1 MAEAIEA
8 RKIDPDANIFLSN
21 NHIDYIKFYA
31 RAKFGIMNRVH
42 GAFILASFGRPSFTV
57 GTDSRVR
64 MTEEIGLRNAFVN
77 DVDVTRLISEYQ
89 YLKNGADSFEE
100 RFSQIKTKAYQDYQS
115 ALIKLENL
123 L

>member
-1 MAEAIEA
+1 
-8 RKIDPDANIFLSN
+8 
-21 NHIDYIKFYA
+21 
-31 RAKFGIMNRVH
+31 
-42 GAFILASFGRPSFTV
+42 
-57 GTDSRVR
+57 
-64 MTEEIGLRNAFVN
+64 
-77 DVDVTRLISEYQ
+77 VTRLISEYQ